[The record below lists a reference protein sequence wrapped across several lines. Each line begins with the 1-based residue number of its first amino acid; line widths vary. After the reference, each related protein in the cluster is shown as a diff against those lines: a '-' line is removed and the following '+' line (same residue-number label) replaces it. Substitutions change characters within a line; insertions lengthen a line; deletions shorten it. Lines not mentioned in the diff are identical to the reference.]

1 MVIAFR
7 AFWKVDIFIYMDDK
21 QFSPELTTLLSKLNK
36 GHRYNNQQVL
46 ALRAPER
53 AIFMEASAKKDRL
66 QREEFAEMIKG
77 K

>member
-1 MVIAFR
+1 MN
-7 AFWKVDIFIYMDDK
+7 DE

-53 AIFMEASAKKDRL
+53 LIFTEAADKKSRVNR
-66 QREEFAEMIKG
+66 QEFAEMIKG

>member
-1 MVIAFR
+1 
-7 AFWKVDIFIYMDDK
+7 MDEE
-21 QFSPELTTLLSKLNK
+21 QYSTELTTLLSKLNK

-53 AIFMEASAKKDRL
+53 LIFTEAAEQKSRVNR
-66 QREEFAEMIKG
+66 QEFAEMIKG

>member
-1 MVIAFR
+1 
-7 AFWKVDIFIYMDDK
+7 MDEE
-21 QFSPELTTLLSKLNK
+21 QYSTELTALLSKLNK

-53 AIFMEASAKKDRL
+53 LIFTEAAEEKSRVNR
-66 QREEFAEMIKG
+66 QEFAEMIKG

>member
-1 MVIAFR
+1 
-7 AFWKVDIFIYMDDK
+7 MDNK

-36 GHRYNNQQVL
+36 GHNCENQQVQ

-53 AIFMEASAKKDRL
+53 LIFTEAAEEKSRVNR
-66 QREEFAEMIKG
+66 QEFAEMIKG